1 VQPERQFARA
11 PVTILKGAAMN
22 EEGWYVDSYGL
33 HEARW
38 ISDGAPTTL
47 VRDGGLET
55 QDPPPDTPP
64 PVPSELLAETDL
76 TDGGDLRRADRPR
89 PRP

>member
-1 VQPERQFARA
+1 
-11 PVTILKGAAMN
+11 MN
-22 EEGWYVDSYGL
+22 EEGWYVDPYGL

-76 TDGGDLRRADRPR
+76 TDGDDLRRADSAETTSLDPDAEKDAAWLGFAE
-89 PRP
+89 